1 MTESTKATRAT
12 VQIGSLTVDGFM
24 LPDGSYRMS
33 LTQTA
38 ESVGKQA
45 RSTFDFLRSK
55 ALKRLLGEA
64 GGTFDFLSED
74 TVTALSADTYTVEQ
88 FLVDI
93 GDEGS
98 QGQTRIRGVPL
109 EIVILYWHWESF
121 RGNKQ
126 AFFLVTGL
134 ATETLER
141 RFDSAFGVTRK
152 ETEWNERL
160 IQRNQQL
167 EKALVQLGEGFA
179 IEDDIRRERDYFE
192 RLLLEHGIDPWALP
206 HNGDQGGES

>member
-1 MTESTKATRAT
+1 MSESTKATRAV

-38 ESVGKQA
+38 ESVGKPA

-64 GGTFDFLSED
+64 EGTFDFLPFD
-74 TVTALSADTYTVEQ
+74 TVSAISSDTYTVDQ

-93 GDEGS
+93 GGEGS

-126 AFFLVTGL
+126 AFFLVIGL

-141 RFDSAFGVTRK
+141 RFDFAFGVSRT

-167 EKALVQLGEGFA
+167 ERALAELGEAFA
-179 IEDDIRRERDYFE
+179 IDDDIRRERDYFE
-192 RLLLEHGIDPWALP
+192 RRLRENGIDPWEMP
-206 HNGDQGGES
+206 GTENSDFRG

>member
-1 MTESTKATRAT
+1 VSESTKATRAV

-38 ESVGKQA
+38 ESVGKPA

-64 GGTFDFLSED
+64 EGTFDFLPFD
-74 TVTALSADTYTVEQ
+74 TVSAISSDTYTVDQ

-93 GDEGS
+93 GGEGS

-126 AFFLVTGL
+126 AFFLVIGL

-141 RFDSAFGVTRK
+141 RFDFAFGVSRT

-167 EKALVQLGEGFA
+167 ERALAELGEAFA
-179 IEDDIRRERDYFE
+179 IDDDIRRERDYFE
-192 RLLLEHGIDPWALP
+192 RRLRENGIDPWEMP
-206 HNGDQGGES
+206 GTENSDFRG

>member
-1 MTESTKATRAT
+1 MTESVRAVRAS

-33 LTQTA
+33 QTQAA
-38 ESVGKQA
+38 ECVGKPA

-55 ALKRLLGEA
+55 ALKRLLSEA
-64 GGTFDFLSED
+64 GGTFDFLRED
-74 TVTALSADTYTVEQ
+74 TARAISTDAYAVEQ
-88 FLVDI
+88 FSVDL
-93 GDEGS
+93 GVEGN
-98 QGQTRIRGVPL
+98 QGQTRIKGVPL

-141 RFDSAFGVTRK
+141 RFDKAFGVTH
-152 ETEWNERL
+152 TEAERDKL
-160 IQRNQQL
+160 LAQRVQQL
-167 EKALVQLGEGFA
+167 EQ
-179 IEDDIRRERDYFE
+179 DIREAFWVDDEARIERDHYE
-192 RLLLEHGIDPWALP
+192 RLLRENGIDPWRIP
-206 HNGDQGGES
+206 GVGDESG